1 MNNIFSNKLSEL
13 YNTYNEV
20 IKPLIALYEA
30 REEVFPIPLFNE
42 IRAFNDHVA
51 RCYIISFSDDQIND
65 ELGRAER
72 HINRIILDCYKYLNV
87 SFHNEIMSFE
97 KRTKHVD
104 LTVLDNG
111 LFYPKFLELRKNA
124 VNLIRKAKRNE
135 SIKLNDSFSDY
146 QDAYN
151 VYSELSDLINSRR
164 IEVNWA
170 RVKFSGIKLLKI
182 IAWILSAII
191 SGLVSL
197 FLTCD
202 NVKDIILKIIQ

>member
-1 MNNIFSNKLSEL
+1 MNNIISNKLSEL

-87 SFHNEIMSFE
+87 SFHNEIKSFE

-111 LFYPKFLELRKNA
+111 SFYPKFLKLKNDA
-124 VNLIRKAKRNE
+124 VKLIRKAKKNE
-135 SIKLNDSFSDY
+135 SLKLDESFYDY
-146 QDAYN
+146 QNAYN
-151 VYSELSDLINSRR
+151 VYSDLSDLVNSRSS
-164 IEVNWA
+164 EVNWA
-170 RVKFSGIKLLKI
+170 RVRFSIYSFLKI
-182 IAWILSAII
+182 MAWVIGAVL
-191 SGLVSL
+191 SGLISL

-202 NVKDIILKIIQ
+202 DVKSIIIKIFN

>member
-151 VYSELSDLINSRR
+151 TYSELSDLINSRR

-182 IAWILSAII
+182 IAWILSALI

-202 NVKDIILKIIQ
+202 NVKDIILKIFQ

>member
-1 MNNIFSNKLSEL
+1 MNPTYYSKFSKLYTS
-13 YNTYNEV
+13 YNEV

-51 RCYIISFSDDQIND
+51 RCYIPSFSDDQIED

-97 KRTKHVD
+97 RRTKHVD

-151 VYSELSDLINSRR
+151 VYSELSDLINSRSV
-164 IEVNWA
+164 EVSWA
-170 RVKFSGIKLLKI
+170 RAKFSVIKLLKI
-182 IAWILSAII
+182 FAWILSAVV

-197 FLTCD
+197 FFTCD
-202 NVKDIILKIIQ
+202 NIKDIILKIFQ